1 MSLDDEGTRRRNAKN
16 VRKQL
21 REAEAN
27 LATRKRASRCYR
39 LCLMWLSVALVTLAV
54 SISLGG
60 DSKIAS
66 EIDALCIVLA
76 IAFAAVISGVW
87 IWDRNSSVPTRMEIE
102 VVLEDLREQVRWIEA
117 GRSMAN
123 SVSQHLYKADI
134 SSFIEQFKW
143 EGDKYRKRHNRLQS
157 IVIIGS
163 LSTTTIASL
172 GSAVPADR
180 WLTVG
185 FSFTVGLA
193 AGFMGYFKFRERS
206 FYLQQ
211 TADAIEAEDNAMTL
225 GIGEY
230 QKLAWPDALAKLVD
244 RIEYLRNE
252 QRRRQQQLD
261 QPVEGQNPGSLTNA
275 GPAEQS

>member
-1 MSLDDEGTRRRNAKN
+1 MSLDDEDTRRRNAKN

-21 REAEAN
+21 REAEAR

-39 LCLMWLSVALVTLAV
+39 LCLTWLSAAIVTLAA
-54 SISLGG
+54 SISLG
-60 DSKIAS
+60 DNSKIAS
-66 EIDALCIVLA
+66 EISTLCIALA
-76 IAFAAVISGVW
+76 VAFAAVIGGVW
-87 IWDRNSSVPTRMEIE
+87 MWDRKSSVPARVDIE
-102 VVLEDLREQVRWIEA
+102 VVLEDLRDQIRWIEA
-117 GRSMAN
+117 GRSMAS
-123 SVSQHLYKADI
+123 SVSQHLYKADV

-157 IVIIGS
+157 IVIVGS

-172 GSAVPADR
+172 GSAVPAGR
-180 WLTVG
+180 WLTVA

-230 QKLAWPDALAKLVD
+230 QKLAWPEALAKLVD

>member
-1 MSLDDEGTRRRNAKN
+1 MSLNDEDTRRRNAKN

-21 REAEAN
+21 HEAEAN

-39 LCLMWLSVALVTLAV
+39 LCLMWLSAAVVTLAA
-54 SISLGG
+54 SISLG
-60 DSKIAS
+60 DDRKIAS
-66 EIDALCIVLA
+66 EISALCIVLA
-76 IAFAAVISGVW
+76 VAFAAVIGGVW
-87 IWDRNSSVPTRMEIE
+87 IWDRKSSVPTRVAIE
-102 VVLEDLREQVRWIEA
+102 VVLDDLRDQVRWIEA
-117 GRSMAN
+117 SRSMAS

-134 SSFIEQFKW
+134 PSFIEQFKL

-157 IVIIGS
+157 IVIVGS

-172 GSAVPADR
+172 GSAVPASR

-185 FSFTVGLA
+185 FSVSVGLA

-230 QKLAWPDALAKLVD
+230 QKLTPPDALARLVD

-261 QPVEGQNPGSLTNA
+261 QPVEGQNPGSLTNT

>member
-1 MSLDDEGTRRRNAKN
+1 
-16 VRKQL
+16 
-21 REAEAN
+21 
-27 LATRKRASRCYR
+27 
-39 LCLMWLSVALVTLAV
+39 VA
-54 SISLGG
+54 
-60 DSKIAS
+60 
-66 EIDALCIVLA
+66 
-76 IAFAAVISGVW
+76 
-87 IWDRNSSVPTRMEIE
+87 
-102 VVLEDLREQVRWIEA
+102 
-117 GRSMAN
+117 
-123 SVSQHLYKADI
+123 
-134 SSFIEQFKW
+134 
-143 EGDKYRKRHNRLQS
+143 
-157 IVIIGS
+157 
-163 LSTTTIASL
+163 
-172 GSAVPADR
+172 
-180 WLTVG
+180 

-230 QKLAWPDALAKLVD
+230 QKLAWPEALAKLVD

>member
-27 LATRKRASRCYR
+27 LATRMRASRCYR
-39 LCLMWLSVALVTLAV
+39 LCLTWLSAAAVTLAA
-54 SISLGG
+54 SISLGD
-60 DSKIAS
+60 DSKIAN
-66 EIDALCIVLA
+66 EISVLSIILA
-76 IAFAAVISGVW
+76 VASAAVIVGVW
-87 IWDRNSSVPTRMEIE
+87 IWDRNSPVPARVEIE
-102 VVLEDLREQVRWIEA
+102 VVLEDLRDQVRWIEA

-134 SSFIEQFKW
+134 PSFIEQFKW

-157 IVIIGS
+157 IVIVGS

-172 GSAVPADR
+172 GSAVPAGR

-275 GPAEQS
+275 GPVEQS

>member
-1 MSLDDEGTRRRNAKN
+1 
-16 VRKQL
+16 L
-21 REAEAN
+21 RESEAN
-27 LATRKRASRCYR
+27 LATRKSVSRCYR
-39 LCLMWLSVALVTLAV
+39 IVLILLSAAV
-54 SISLGG
+54 ITFAASITVG
-60 DSKIAS
+60 DGYRIAS
-66 EIDALCIVLA
+66 EINTLCIFLA
-76 IAFAAVISGVW
+76 AAFAAVFVGVL
-87 IWDRNSSVPTRMEIE
+87 IWDRNSPLPTKVAIE
-102 VVLEDLREQVRWIEA
+102 VLLEDLRDQVRWIEA
-117 GRSMAN
+117 SRSMAD
-123 SVSQHLYKADI
+123 SVSQRLYKSDI
-134 SSFIEQFKW
+134 PSFIKQFKLD
-143 EGDKYRKRHNRLQS
+143 GDKYRKRHNRLQS

-172 GSAVPADR
+172 GSAVPAGR

-185 FSFTVGLA
+185 FSFSVGLA

-225 GIGEY
+225 GIGDY
-230 QKLAWPDALAKLVD
+230 LRLAQSEALAKLVD

-275 GPAEQS
+275 GPAEQP

>member
-1 MSLDDEGTRRRNAKN
+1 M
-16 VRKQL
+16 
-21 REAEAN
+21 AN
-27 LATRKRASRCYR
+27 TC
-39 LCLMWLSVALVTLAV
+39 
-54 SISLGG
+54 
-60 DSKIAS
+60 
-66 EIDALCIVLA
+66 
-76 IAFAAVISGVW
+76 
-87 IWDRNSSVPTRMEIE
+87 NSSVPTRVEIE
-102 VVLEDLREQVRWIEA
+102 VVLEDLRDQVRWIEA
-117 GRSMAN
+117 GRSMAS

-134 SSFIEQFKW
+134 PSFIEQFKW

-157 IVIIGS
+157 IVIVGS

-172 GSAVPADR
+172 GSAVPAGR

-230 QKLAWPDALAKLVD
+230 QKLAWPDGLAKLVD

>member
-39 LCLMWLSVALVTLAV
+39 LCLTWLSAAAVALAA
-54 SISLGG
+54 SISLGD

-66 EIDALCIVLA
+66 EISVLCIILA
-76 IAFAAVISGVW
+76 VASAAVIVGVW
-87 IWDRNSSVPTRMEIE
+87 IWDRNSPVPTRVEIE
-102 VVLEDLREQVRWIEA
+102 VVLEDLRDQVRWIEA

-123 SVSQHLYKADI
+123 SISQHLYKADI
-134 SSFIEQFKW
+134 PSFIEQFKW

-157 IVIIGS
+157 IVIVGS

-172 GSAVPADR
+172 GSAVPAGR

-261 QPVEGQNPGSLTNA
+261 QPVEGQNPGLLTNA
-275 GPAEQS
+275 GPVEQS